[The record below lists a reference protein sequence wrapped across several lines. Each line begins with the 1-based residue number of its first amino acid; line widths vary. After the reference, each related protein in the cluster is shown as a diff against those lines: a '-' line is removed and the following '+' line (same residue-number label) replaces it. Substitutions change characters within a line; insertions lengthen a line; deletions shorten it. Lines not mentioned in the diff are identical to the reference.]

1 MLATATGNC
10 AVTNVTYN
18 ENKYYVVAWTF
29 YLDAVAPTPVT
40 TSDRSYVSHC
50 LLFPQR
56 CSVKVRQVLWLKL
69 LLKPTLDLLPRK
81 CTYAKVMDLRNMVL
95 WSIRFVA
102 NRYRISPHLISL
114 CPLLAVC
121 LFVFWALIKKKQ
133 MWNFM
138 KNVGHVFCQIL
149 IVAFLVGLPANN

>member
-102 NRYRISPHLISL
+102 NRYRISPHQISL

-121 LFVFWALIKKKQ
+121 LFVFWALIKKTDVKLYEKRRPRVLS
-133 MWNFM
+133 NI
-138 KNVGHVFCQIL
+138 NRGVFGWFACK
-149 IVAFLVGLPANN
+149 